1 MKKTLVT
8 VLLTTSAL
16 LFAKNESPNK
26 NPELPK
32 VKETVLIAKKTIEK
46 ANKLQKPI
54 TLSAAAEEEK
64 ELTTEEKCII
74 ELAVGPVIAGP
85 PVHCFQLGA
94 EGNS

>member
-1 MKKTLVT
+1 MKKSIVA

-26 NPELPK
+26 NTEPQK
-32 VKETVLIAKKTIEK
+32 ATETVLVTKKTIEK
-46 ANKLQKPI
+46 TDQLQKRI
-54 TLSAAAEEEK
+54 TLSTTTKEREK
-64 ELTTEEKCII
+64 ELTTEEKCAI

-94 EGNS
+94 EG